1 MTTQTQDTCGA
12 GCYNVTIQY
21 FVPEWEFLDKWL
33 IEEFKQWTE
42 NSSPYGTIVG
52 VSLVARMGSMFVN
65 APLEVC
71 KRQTQRVLANDCPMA
86 RAFEWF
92 KPLSQSQEIVAGVL
106 SHATRLA
113 ISLQD
118 EIPDLENEV
127 VSVKTAKDRWRAANH
142 LVRWLLERDQ
152 LEGVHMM
159 LSSAGNKDL
168 LMTLIDH
175 LDKVGKD
182 RIKEVCRKVADFE
195 FEPGSGPPWLKM
207 PSHPRCLPKHPHLL
221 TVFCREMDAWWGR
234 AAYGI
239 YE

>member
-1 MTTQTQDTCGA
+1 MTTQKQGKSGSDSGVA
-12 GCYNVTIQY
+12 IQH

-33 IEEFKQWTE
+33 IKAFEQWVK
-42 NSSPYGTIVG
+42 NSHPYGAIVG
-52 VSLVARMGSMFVN
+52 VSLVARMGSMSVD
-65 APLEVC
+65 APWEVLES
-71 KRQTQRVLANDCPMA
+71 RTQRVLANDSPMD

-92 KPLSQSQEIVAGVL
+92 KPLSQNQEIVAKVL
-106 SHATRLA
+106 SHATDLA
-113 ISLQD
+113 IWLQD
-118 EIPDLENEV
+118 EIPDLEKEV
-127 VSVKTAKDRWRAANH
+127 FGAKTTKDRWRVANH

-159 LSSAGNKDL
+159 LSSAGNREL

-182 RIKEVCRKVADFE
+182 RIQEVCRKVAAFE
-195 FEPGSGPPWLKM
+195 FEPGSGPPWLTM
-207 PSHPRCLPKHPHLL
+207 PRHPRCLPHHPHLL
-221 TVFCREMDAWWGR
+221 AVFCRDLDAWWGR